1 MKCDDLLSRI
11 IHGSPYHERDWIIV
25 HGTILEPTSYKGKK
39 LEFFFFLDHTLSK
52 AERESSDRYRDEPP
66 SDVGRVEQRKDG
78 LHITLNIPEDSLP
91 ILLQLLLAGKVK
103 FITFGADKFRYK
115 QASVYNYRFCETLD
129 EDE

>member
-1 MKCDDLLSRI
+1 MSLPLTWD
-11 IHGSPYHERDWIIV
+11 
-25 HGTILEPTSYKGKK
+25 
-39 LEFFFFLDHTLSK
+39 
-52 AERESSDRYRDEPP
+52 A
-66 SDVGRVEQRKDG
+66 VEQRKDG